1 MAIAYLHVPDLAPH
15 DPARQYLWQYWLQ
28 FIDLA
33 EGSQMRSYLIFTAWS
48 LLAGAG
54 IPLIGVLNSGVA
66 RSVGNPLAATAVMF
80 AMAAIVA
87 FGLTLPLY
95 GYPTVAQLG
104 SAPPVSYGA
113 GLLIGFYGLSA
124 TIIIPRF
131 GAASFITYILVAQ
144 LVTSAVVDQF
154 GLFGMPRRP
163 IDITKLVGLVVI
175 VAGIAFMEIGNLTK
189 ARQ

>member
-1 MAIAYLHVPDLAPH
+1 
-15 DPARQYLWQYWLQ
+15 
-28 FIDLA
+28 
-33 EGSQMRSYLIFTAWS
+33 MRLYLIFAAWS

-66 RSVGNPLAATAVMF
+66 RSVGNSFVATAVMF

-95 GYPTVAQLG
+95 GIPTVAQLG
-104 SAPPVSYGA
+104 SAPLVSYGA

-131 GAASFITYILVAQ
+131 GAASFIAYILIAQ
-144 LVTSAVVDQF
+144 LLTSAVVDQF
-154 GLFGMPRRP
+154 GLFGMARRP
-163 IDITKLVGLVVI
+163 IEITKLVGLVVI
-175 VAGIAFMEIGNLTK
+175 VAGIAVMEIGNLTK
-189 ARQ
+189 ARP